1 MFKLKTLQEQCMKKL
16 IDTYGPQTITMLP
29 NHLKIKKE
37 LILEDHWWKN
47 SQERW
52 LTDNSKITQLP
63 PEIKVVIPD
72 EINHPNRSYYN
83 QTDALEYQFLIFAD
97 DFVQIMDKKRFNY
110 EHLKIERDYDKQ
122 IYEIQQKKHMH
133 LQEFTRE
140 RYRTL
145 RRAGI
150 MKKCIKKNFQNKY
163 FLRHVLTNEINERYA
178 KRFKRT
184 ISNNVY
190 SNEGTKETE
199 KFWIQHKN
207 YLIEKLLDSDD
218 FDLEDLNGI

>member
-1 MFKLKTLQEQCMKKL
+1 
-16 IDTYGPQTITMLP
+16 
-29 NHLKIKKE
+29 
-37 LILEDHWWKN
+37 
-47 SQERW
+47 
-52 LTDNSKITQLP
+52 
-63 PEIKVVIPD
+63 
-72 EINHPNRSYYN
+72 
-83 QTDALEYQFLIFAD
+83 
-97 DFVQIMDKKRFNY
+97 
-110 EHLKIERDYDKQ
+110 
-122 IYEIQQKKHMH
+122 
-133 LQEFTRE
+133 
-140 RYRTL
+140 
-145 RRAGI
+145 